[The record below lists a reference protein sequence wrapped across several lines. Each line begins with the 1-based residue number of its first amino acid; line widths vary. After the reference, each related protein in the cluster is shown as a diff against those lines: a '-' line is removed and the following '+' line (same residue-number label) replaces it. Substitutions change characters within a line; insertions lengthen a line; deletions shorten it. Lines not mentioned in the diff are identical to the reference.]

1 MMERKEGFICMLS
14 AFSIRFVNLGITIK
28 HLAKAFYIGNFPIA
42 YYGVIIL
49 IGVIAGCKVAF
60 WEAKKTG
67 QDEEMYFDFAFFA
80 VLFSI
85 IGARIYYVVFDWDLY
100 KDNLLQI
107 FNFRAGG
114 LAIYGGIIGAVI
126 TLLVFAKKRK
136 VSARLMMDTGVLG
149 LVTGQIIGRW
159 GNFVNREAFGGYTDG
174 IFAMQ
179 IRKSEVYPWY
189 ITEEIANHILLIDGV
204 EYIQVH
210 PTFLY
215 ESLWN
220 IGVLIFL
227 LAFRRR
233 KKFTGEVFCWYLIGY
248 GIGRFWIE
256 GFRTDQLLIGSLP
269 VSQVLSAL
277 LAVGSSIY
285 VIWKHWDLRRKEW
298 EQALHREQ

>member
-1 MMERKEGFICMLS
+1 MRLKYWKKRGIEVLS
-14 AFSIRFVNLGITIK
+14 AFSIRFVHLGITIQ

-49 IGVIAGCKVAF
+49 IGVIAGSKVAF
-60 WEAKKTG
+60 WEAKRTG
-67 QDEEMYFDFAFFA
+67 QDEELYFDFAFFA
-80 VLFSI
+80 VLCAI
-85 IGARIYYVVFDWDLY
+85 IGARIYYVVFNWEQY
-100 KDNLLQI
+100 SENLLQV
-107 FNFRAGG
+107 FNLRSGG
-114 LAIYGGIIGAVI
+114 LAIYGGIIGAVT

-136 VSARLMMDTGVLG
+136 VSAPLMMDTGVLG
-149 LVTGQIIGRW
+149 LITGQIIGRW

-174 IFAMQ
+174 LLAMQ
-179 IRKSEVYPWY
+179 IRKSEVYPWN
-189 ITEEIANHILLIDGV
+189 ISEDIAAHILLIDGV

-220 IGVLIFL
+220 IGVLLFL
-227 LAFRRR
+227 LAFRRK

-256 GFRTDQLLIGSLP
+256 GLRTDQLLIGNLP

-277 LAVGSSIY
+277 LVIGASGY
-285 VIWKHWDLRRKEW
+285 VIWKRQEVKRKGW
-298 EQALHREQ
+298 EEN

>member
-1 MMERKEGFICMLS
+1 MLS
-14 AFSIRFVNLGITIK
+14 AFSIRFVHLGITIE

-49 IGVIAGCKVAF
+49 IGVIAGCKMAF
-60 WEAKKTG
+60 WEAKQTG
-67 QDEEMYFDFAFFA
+67 QDEEMYLDFAFFA

-85 IGARIYYVVFDWDLY
+85 IGARIYYVIFDWEAY
-100 KDNLLQI
+100 KDQILQVFNL
-107 FNFRAGG
+107 RAGG
-114 LAIYGGIIGAVI
+114 LAIYGGIIGAVC
-126 TLLVFAKKRK
+126 TLLIFAKKRK
-136 VSARLMMDTGVLG
+136 VSALLMMDTGVLG
-149 LVTGQIIGRW
+149 LITGQIIGRW

-179 IRKSEVYPWY
+179 IRKSEVYPWN
-189 ITEEIANHILLIDGV
+189 ITEDIAEHILWIEGV

-220 IGVLIFL
+220 LGLLIFL
-227 LAFRRR
+227 LVFRHK

-248 GIGRFWIE
+248 GVGRFWIE
-256 GFRTDQLLIGSLP
+256 GLRTDQLLIGTLP

-277 LAVGSSIY
+277 LAIGACGY
-285 VIWKHWDLRRKEW
+285 VFWKRWSLRKKE
-298 EQALHREQ
+298 

>member
-1 MMERKEGFICMLS
+1 MLY
-14 AFSIRFVNLGITIK
+14 AFSIRFVHLGITIE
-28 HLAKAFYIGNFPIA
+28 HLAKAFYIGSFPIA
-42 YYGVIIL
+42 FYGVIIL

-85 IGARIYYVVFDWDLY
+85 VGARMYYVIFAWDAY
-100 KDNLLQI
+100 KDNLWEVFHL
-107 FNFRAGG
+107 RAGG
-114 LAIYGGIIGAVI
+114 LAIYGGIIGAVC
-126 TLLVFAKKRK
+126 TLLIFSKKRK
-136 VSARLMMDTGVLG
+136 VSSSLMMDTGVLG

-179 IRKSEVYPWY
+179 IRKSEVFPWN
-189 ITEEIANHILLIDGV
+189 ITEEIAEHILWIDGV

-220 IGVLIFL
+220 LGVLCFL
-227 LAFRRR
+227 LAFRR
-233 KKFTGEVFCWYLIGY
+233 KKRFDGEVFCWYLIGY

-256 GFRTDQLLIGSLP
+256 SLRTDQLFIGSLP
-269 VSQVLSAL
+269 VSQVLSIL
-277 LAVGSSIY
+277 LATGASGY
-285 VIWKHWDLRRKEW
+285 VVWKRYSLKRNRQIE
-298 EQALHREQ
+298 

>member
-1 MMERKEGFICMLS
+1 MLN
-14 AFSIRFVNLGITIK
+14 AFSIRFVHLGITIE
-28 HLAKAFYIGNFPIA
+28 HLAKAFYIGDFPIA

-49 IGVIAGCKVAF
+49 IGVIAGSKVAF

-67 QDEEMYFDFAFFA
+67 QNEEMYVDFAFFA
-80 VLFSI
+80 VLFAL
-85 IGARIYYVVFDWDLY
+85 IGARIYYVIFDWDRY
-100 KDNLLQI
+100 KDNLLQV

-136 VSARLMMDTGVLG
+136 VSPWLMMDTGVLG
-149 LVTGQIIGRW
+149 LITGQIIGRW

-174 IFAMQ
+174 LFAMQ
-179 IRKSEVYPWY
+179 IQKSEVYPWD
-189 ITEEIANHILLIDGV
+189 ITEEIAEHILWIDGV

-220 IGVLIFL
+220 LGVLIFL
-227 LAFRRR
+227 LAFRRK

-256 GFRTDQLLIGSLP
+256 GLRTDQLLIGSLP
-269 VSQVLSAL
+269 VSQLLSAVL
-277 LAVGSSIY
+277 VIGASGYL
-285 VIWKHWDLRRKEW
+285 IWKRRQLKQKEW
-298 EQALHREQ
+298 EDAFRKGKEE

>member
-1 MMERKEGFICMLS
+1 MLS
-14 AFSIRFVNLGITIK
+14 AFSIRFVHLGITIE
-28 HLAKAFYIGNFPIA
+28 HLAKAFYIGDFPIA

-49 IGVIAGCKVAF
+49 IGVIAGSKVAF

-67 QDEEMYFDFAFFA
+67 QNEEMYVDFAFFA
-80 VLFSI
+80 VLFAL
-85 IGARIYYVVFDWDLY
+85 IGARIYYVIFDWDRY
-100 KDNLLQI
+100 KDNLLQV

-136 VSARLMMDTGVLG
+136 VSPWLMMDTGVLG
-149 LVTGQIIGRW
+149 LITGQIIGRW

-174 IFAMQ
+174 LFAMQ
-179 IRKSEVYPWY
+179 IQKSEVYPWD
-189 ITEEIANHILLIDGV
+189 ITEEIAEHILWIDGV

-220 IGVLIFL
+220 LGVLIFL
-227 LAFRRR
+227 LAFRRK

-256 GFRTDQLLIGSLP
+256 GLRTDQLLIGSLP
-269 VSQVLSAL
+269 VSQLLSAVL
-277 LAVGSSIY
+277 VIGASGYL
-285 VIWKHWDLRRKEW
+285 IWKRRQLKQKEW
-298 EQALHREQ
+298 EDAFRKGKEE

>member
-1 MMERKEGFICMLS
+1 MLS
-14 AFSIRFVNLGITIK
+14 AFSIRFVHLGITIE
-28 HLAKAFYIGNFPIA
+28 HLAKAFYIGKFPIA

-49 IGVIAGCKVAF
+49 IGVIAGSKVAF

-85 IGARIYYVVFDWDLY
+85 VGARIYYVVFNWKMY
-100 KDNLLQI
+100 QDNVLQI
-107 FNFRAGG
+107 FQLRSGG
-114 LAIYGGIIGAVI
+114 LAIYGGIIGAVT

-136 VSARLMMDTGVLG
+136 VSAPLMMDTGVLG

-179 IRKSEVYPWY
+179 IRMSEVRPWE
-189 ITEEIANHILLIDGV
+189 ITKEIAEHILRIDGV

-220 IGVLIFL
+220 TGVLLFL
-227 LAFRRR
+227 LFFRRK

-248 GIGRFWIE
+248 GMGRFWIE
-256 GFRTDQLLIGSLP
+256 GLRTDQLLIGKFP
-269 VSQVLSAL
+269 VSQLLSAIL
-277 LAVGSSIY
+277 LIGSSSY
-285 VIWKHWDLRRKEW
+285 VIWKRHKLRRKEW
-298 EQALHREQ
+298 EQA

>member
-1 MMERKEGFICMLS
+1 MLS
-14 AFSIRFVNLGITIK
+14 AFSIRFVHLGITIE

-49 IGVIAGCKVAF
+49 IGVIAGSKVAF
-60 WEAKKTG
+60 WEAKRTG
-67 QDEEMYFDFAFFA
+67 QNEEMYVDFAFFA
-80 VLFSI
+80 VIFAL

-100 KDNLLQI
+100 KDNLLEV

-136 VSARLMMDTGVLG
+136 VSPWLMMDTGVLG

-174 IFAMQ
+174 LFAMQ
-179 IRKSEVYPWY
+179 IQKAEVYPWD
-189 ITEEIANHILLIDGV
+189 ITEEIAEHILWIDGV

-227 LAFRRR
+227 LAFRRK

-248 GIGRFWIE
+248 GVGRFWIE
-256 GFRTDQLLIGSLP
+256 GLRTDQLLIGSLP
-269 VSQVLSAL
+269 VSQILSAL
-277 LAVGSSIY
+277 LVIGTSGY
-285 VIWKHWDLRRKEW
+285 LIWKRRQLKQKEW
-298 EQALHREQ
+298 EKALYK

>member
-1 MMERKEGFICMLS
+1 MLS
-14 AFSIRFVNLGITIK
+14 AFSIRFVHLGITIE
-28 HLAKAFYIGNFPIA
+28 HLAKAFYIGDFPIA

-49 IGVIAGCKVAF
+49 IGVIAGSKVAF

-67 QDEEMYFDFAFFA
+67 QNEEMYVDFVFFA
-80 VLFSI
+80 VLFAL
-85 IGARIYYVVFDWDLY
+85 IGARIYYVIFDWDRY
-100 KDNLLQI
+100 KDNLLQV

-136 VSARLMMDTGVLG
+136 VSPWLMMDTGVLG
-149 LVTGQIIGRW
+149 LITGQIIGRW

-174 IFAMQ
+174 LFAMQ
-179 IRKSEVYPWY
+179 IQKSEVYPWD
-189 ITEEIANHILLIDGV
+189 ITEEIAEHILWIDGV

-220 IGVLIFL
+220 LGVLIFL
-227 LAFRRR
+227 LAFRRK

-256 GFRTDQLLIGSLP
+256 GLRTDQLLIGSLP
-269 VSQVLSAL
+269 VSQLLSAVL
-277 LAVGSSIY
+277 VIGASGYL
-285 VIWKHWDLRRKEW
+285 IWKRRQLKQKEW
-298 EQALHREQ
+298 EDAFRKGKEE

>member
-1 MMERKEGFICMLS
+1 MLY
-14 AFSIRFVNLGITIK
+14 AFSIRFVHLGITIE
-28 HLAKAFYIGNFPIA
+28 HLAKSFYIGSFPIA
-42 YYGVIIL
+42 FYGVIIL

-85 IGARIYYVVFDWDLY
+85 VGARMYYVIFAWDAY
-100 KDNLLQI
+100 KDNLWEVFHL
-107 FNFRAGG
+107 RAGG
-114 LAIYGGIIGAVI
+114 LAIYGGIIGAVC
-126 TLLVFAKKRK
+126 TLLVFSKKRK
-136 VSARLMMDTGVLG
+136 VSSSLMMDTGVLG

-179 IRKSEVYPWY
+179 IRKSEVFPWN
-189 ITEEIANHILLIDGV
+189 ITEEIAEHILWIDGV

-220 IGVLIFL
+220 LGVLCFL

-233 KKFTGEVFCWYLIGY
+233 KRFDGEVFCWYLIGY

-256 GFRTDQLLIGSLP
+256 SLRTDQLFIGSLP
-269 VSQVLSAL
+269 VSQVLSIL
-277 LAVGSSIY
+277 LATGASGY
-285 VIWKHWDLRRKEW
+285 VVWKRYSLKRNHQIE
-298 EQALHREQ
+298 

>member
-1 MMERKEGFICMLS
+1 MLS
-14 AFSIRFVNLGITIK
+14 AFSIRFVHLGITIE
-28 HLAKAFYIGNFPIA
+28 HLAKAFYIGDFPIA

-49 IGVIAGCKVAF
+49 IGVIAGSKVAF

-67 QDEEMYFDFAFFA
+67 QNEEMYVDFAFFA
-80 VLFSI
+80 VLFAL
-85 IGARIYYVVFDWDLY
+85 IGARIYYVIFDWDRY
-100 KDNLLQI
+100 KDNLLQV

-136 VSARLMMDTGVLG
+136 VSPWLMMDTGVLG
-149 LVTGQIIGRW
+149 LITGQIIGRW

-174 IFAMQ
+174 LFAMQ
-179 IRKSEVYPWY
+179 IQKSEVYPWD
-189 ITEEIANHILLIDGV
+189 ITEEIAEHILWIDGV

-220 IGVLIFL
+220 LGVLIFL
-227 LAFRRR
+227 LAFRRK

-256 GFRTDQLLIGSLP
+256 GLRTDQLLIGSLP
-269 VSQVLSAL
+269 VSQLLSAVL
-277 LAVGSSIY
+277 VIGASGYL
-285 VIWKHWDLRRKEW
+285 IWKRRQLKQKEW
-298 EQALHREQ
+298 EDAFHKGKEE

>member
-1 MMERKEGFICMLS
+1 MLS
-14 AFSIRFVNLGITIK
+14 AFSIRFVHLGITIE
-28 HLAKAFYIGNFPIA
+28 HLAKAFYIGDFPIA

-49 IGVIAGCKVAF
+49 IGVIAGSKVAF

-67 QDEEMYFDFAFFA
+67 QNEEMYVDFAFFA
-80 VLFSI
+80 VLFAL
-85 IGARIYYVVFDWDLY
+85 IGARIYYVIFDWDRY
-100 KDNLLQI
+100 KDNLLQV

-136 VSARLMMDTGVLG
+136 VSPWLMMDTGVLG
-149 LVTGQIIGRW
+149 LITGQIIGRW

-174 IFAMQ
+174 LFAMQ
-179 IRKSEVYPWY
+179 IQKSEVYPWD
-189 ITEEIANHILLIDGV
+189 ITEEIAEHILWIDGV

-220 IGVLIFL
+220 LGVLIFL
-227 LAFRRR
+227 LAFRRK

-256 GFRTDQLLIGSLP
+256 GLRTDQLLIGSIP
-269 VSQVLSAL
+269 VSQLLSAVL
-277 LAVGSSIY
+277 VIGASGYL
-285 VIWKHWDLRRKEW
+285 IWKRRQLKQKEW
-298 EQALHREQ
+298 EDAFRKGKEE